1 MSQTTAT
8 SASPTSPEPEVKH
21 HPVKRAA
28 LLIAKVLSWLVL
40 AYLVVVQIILFLGFL
55 LKLLGADPS
64 SSFVQW
70 AYRNLD
76 NAMKP
81 FRGIFEPIEIG
92 TTSGDVPATIETS
105 IIFAMIVYGI
115 IALAVSALV
124 NWLTERI
131 ERMDAEEAQE
141 RAWLMKER
149 ELQAISDRAAIA
161 RAEQASAAAAAAAAA
176 ASAPAPPAAPSAPS
190 APAAPAEPCP
200 AAPPTGGQV
209 VPRPP
214 PR

>member
-8 SASPTSPEPEVKH
+8 SAPPTSPEPEVKH

-40 AYLVVVQIILFLGFL
+40 AYLVVVQIILVLGFL

-124 NWLTERI
+124 NWLTDRLN
-131 ERMDAEEAQE
+131 RLDAQEAQE

-161 RAEQASAAAAAAAAA
+161 RAEQVAASAAPTAPVPP
-176 ASAPAPPAAPSAPS
+176 SPAPSGQPVAPTPPS
-190 APAAPAEPCP
+190 PI
-200 AAPPTGGQV
+200 GDV
-209 VPRPP
+209 PP
-214 PR
+214 PPSS